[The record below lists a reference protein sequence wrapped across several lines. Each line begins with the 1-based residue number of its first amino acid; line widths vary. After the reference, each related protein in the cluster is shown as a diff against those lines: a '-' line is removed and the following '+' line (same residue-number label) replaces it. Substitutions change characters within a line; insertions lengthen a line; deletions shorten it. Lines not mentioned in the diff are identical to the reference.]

1 MPLQVCSFVCA
12 AVLRYSC
19 QILHVLGGVVGGLVG
34 LAVLV
39 GITIFLLCRQQKRD
53 RVDIDEGPQI
63 YLPHDATSI
72 STTPVWDGNALY
84 SAYDS
89 STGRPYSHPTS
100 YGSQINSISGSPLS
114 QEFRP
119 ISTVSSTVASQA
131 LKMSGQPVTGTPVS
145 IIRHVDSERA
155 EETEGDENVQTVEL
169 PPLYEN
175 ASHRS

>member
-1 MPLQVCSFVCA
+1 MLMG
-12 AVLRYSC
+12 
-19 QILHVLGGVVGGLVG
+19 ILF
-34 LAVLV
+34 
-39 GITIFLLCRQQKRD
+39 FLLRRQQKRD

-63 YLPHDATSI
+63 YLPHDTTSI

-100 YGSQINSISGSPLS
+100 YGSQMNSISGSPLS

-119 ISTVSSTVASQA
+119 VSTVSSTVASQA
-131 LKMSGQPVTGTPVS
+131 LKMSGQPVTGTPVPS
-145 IIRHVDSERA
+145 IIRHVDSERVQ
-155 EETEGDENVQTVEL
+155 ETEGDENVQTVEL

-175 ASHRS
+175 ASPRS